1 MIVYKVRK
9 VHKVKSPWTPAG
21 RFAYGSNAAD
31 KYCPKD
37 TCDLTDLMD
46 LMDLTDLMDLMD
58 LIDSFK

>member
-37 TCDLTDLMD
+37 TSDLTDFMD
-46 LMDLTDLMDLMD
+46 LID